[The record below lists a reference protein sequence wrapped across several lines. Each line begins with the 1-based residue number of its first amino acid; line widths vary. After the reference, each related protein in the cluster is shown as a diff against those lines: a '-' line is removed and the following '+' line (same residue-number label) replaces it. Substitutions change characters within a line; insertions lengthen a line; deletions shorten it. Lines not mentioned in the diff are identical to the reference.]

1 MSNEANI
8 DLKANAAGVKIG
20 VGEARKEIEKFSE
33 QSKAALRSLNTA
45 SKEMEE
51 QFTALDESLAQTGET
66 AEEASSS
73 YLELAKTAVMLGA
86 SFTKI
91 GQAVFAAE
99 LAYEGL
105 KIGLENTGQSMTV
118 LDKSLTKSQQL
129 IDDAGGDVT
138 KLTKTLADMGVTAED
153 VGIKVENNWTK
164 STDAIKKA
172 GSELAGGSYMG
183 KFVAELKRGAL
194 EGEGVLSDFGKYM
207 KDWGED
213 LGRQAKEGVEDLA
226 GGLGGLA
233 KGARNLA
240 ARAMGAD
247 SEGLAEEEKGL
258 KIQEETAAAAKVKA
272 IHDAMFAEEIAR
284 QKEVNKIIEEGK
296 AEIENRTQAVKEQ
309 GVIEVATAG
318 QLAAMRDDVL
328 TYMQKLDG
336 IDGNSVKA
344 AEKKLE
350 LLQKYADLTA
360 AIAAKKEQEDAADRE
375 RTLRDSEAEIQ
386 AIEDWKDAQKA
397 AMEWKAG
404 NEQAKIADKERIE
417 TARANIYN
425 ETQLHLLA
433 LQGATEEQ
441 MHEAR
446 MGMITDEVEALKEKA
461 RFEISKAKEAM
472 ALKKEDNGQ
481 VADEAKRL
489 KEIEDRKDK
498 DAGINQPEAK
508 KKQTNK
514 ERLADIKKAK
524 DYKKEIVQRRKDN
537 INSKKAGGIANK
549 RAMAAYQKKMGE
561 ERRADAD
568 ENSPASLHH
577 KYQGSE
583 AGYTGEDTDPTMK
596 KLLEAAEQTNVNE
609 ERMIKALE
617 GVGGLA

>member
-226 GGLGGLA
+226 GGLGG
-233 KGARNLA
+233 A
-240 ARAMGAD
+240 ATAVRDVLSKAMGAD
-247 SEGLAEEEKGL
+247 SESLADEKKGV
-258 KIQEETAAAAKVKA
+258 KIQEETAAAAKLKA

-296 AEIENRTQAVKEQ
+296 AEIEKRTQAVKEQ
-309 GVIEVATAG
+309 GVIEVATSG
-318 QLAAMRDDVL
+318 QLSAMRDDVL
-328 TYMQKLDG
+328 DYMQKLDG

-360 AIAAKKEQEDAADRE
+360 AIANKEAQEAA
-375 RTLRDSEAEIQ
+375 
-386 AIEDWKDAQKA
+386 
-397 AMEWKAG
+397 
-404 NEQAKIADKERIE
+404 ERIE
-417 TARANIYN
+417 RELHQMQLEEADIKKKEETRRNADLAGFALEKEAYEEGLVKSKAIEQIKN
-425 ETQLHLLA
+425 EQKLQMLQ
-433 LQGATEEQ
+433 LQGATEEE
-441 MHEAR
+441 MHQAR
-446 MGMITDEVEALKEKA
+446 MGMLTEELDKIRETA
-461 RFEISKAKEAM
+461 RFEMAQAREAT
-472 ALKKEDNGQ
+472 ALKKADNGQ
-481 VADEAKRL
+481 VADEEKRL
-489 KEIEDRKDK
+489 KDIEDQKDK

-508 KKQTNK
+508 KQQTNK
-514 ERLADIKKAK
+514 ERLAEIKKAK

-537 INSKKAGGIANK
+537 IKSKKAGGIADK
-549 RAMAAYQKKMGE
+549 RAMVAYKKKMGA
-561 ERRADAD
+561 ERIAEAD

-583 AGYTGEDTDPTMK
+583 AGYTGSDVDPSMK
-596 KLLEAAEQTNVNE
+596 KLLEAAQTTNVNE

-617 GVGGLA
+617 NVGGLA

>member
-226 GGLGGLA
+226 GGLGG
-233 KGARNLA
+233 A
-240 ARAMGAD
+240 ATAVRDVLSKAMGAD
-247 SEGLAEEEKGL
+247 SESLADEKKGV
-258 KIQEETAAAAKVKA
+258 KIQEETAAAAKLKA

-296 AEIENRTQAVKEQ
+296 AEIEKRTQAVKEQ
-309 GVIEVATAG
+309 GVIEVATSG
-318 QLAAMRDDVL
+318 QLSAMRDDVL
-328 TYMQKLDG
+328 DYMQKLDG

-360 AIAAKKEQEDAADRE
+360 AIANKEAQEAA
-375 RTLRDSEAEIQ
+375 
-386 AIEDWKDAQKA
+386 
-397 AMEWKAG
+397 
-404 NEQAKIADKERIE
+404 ERIE
-417 TARANIYN
+417 RELHQMQLEEADIKKKEETRRNANLAGFALEKEAYEEGLVKSKAIEQIKN
-425 ETQLHLLA
+425 EQKLQMLQ
-433 LQGATEEQ
+433 LQGATEEE
-441 MHEAR
+441 MHQAR
-446 MGMITDEVEALKEKA
+446 MGMLTEELDKIRETA
-461 RFEISKAKEAM
+461 RFEMAQAREAT
-472 ALKKEDNGQ
+472 ALKKADNGQ
-481 VADEAKRL
+481 VADEEKRL
-489 KEIEDRKDK
+489 KDIEDQKDK

-508 KKQTNK
+508 KQQTNK
-514 ERLADIKKAK
+514 ERLAEIKKAK

-537 INSKKAGGIANK
+537 IKSKKAGGIADK
-549 RAMAAYQKKMGE
+549 RAMVAYKKKMGA
-561 ERRADAD
+561 ERIAEAD

-583 AGYTGEDTDPTMK
+583 AGYTGSDVDPSMK
-596 KLLEAAEQTNVNE
+596 KLLEAAQTTNVN
-609 ERMIKALE
+609 
-617 GVGGLA
+617 